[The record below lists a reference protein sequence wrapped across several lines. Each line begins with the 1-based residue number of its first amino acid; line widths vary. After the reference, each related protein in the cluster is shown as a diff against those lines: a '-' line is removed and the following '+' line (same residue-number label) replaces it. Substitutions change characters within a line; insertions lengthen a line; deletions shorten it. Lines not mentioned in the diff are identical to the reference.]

1 MEPNDDDGGV
11 IEVGSDTDEE
21 VVKAKK
27 EEGAGVAS
35 GVKEEVA
42 PSDGASVPGDGAS
55 VPGDGGS
62 DTDSSLSATGAV
74 VESQVNA
81 LFTHHWVKQPLDEER
96 SPVAEITGFT
106 QNQVRGGC
114 K

>member
-42 PSDGASVPGDGAS
+42 PSDGAS

>member
-42 PSDGASVPGDGAS
+42 PSDGASVPSDRA
-55 VPGDGGS
+55 S

-81 LFTHHWVKQPLDEER
+81 LFTHHWVKQPLDEDPL
-96 SPVAEITGFT
+96 PVAEITGFT